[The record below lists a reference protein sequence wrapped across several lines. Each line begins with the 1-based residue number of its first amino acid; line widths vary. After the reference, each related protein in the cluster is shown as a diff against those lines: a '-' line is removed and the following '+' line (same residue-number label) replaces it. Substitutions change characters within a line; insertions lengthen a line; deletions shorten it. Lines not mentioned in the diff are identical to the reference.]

1 MRTENECQFS
11 TEKKLEREGKK
22 RLLFCCCGLEQE
34 RLGAEIDRLMAGRPP
49 DAPLDWQLL
58 GRFAYLKACLKET
71 FRLNP
76 ISIGVGRILP
86 QDSAIAGFSIPKG
99 VMKTNNSYSNSSNNN
114 NTQRQ

>member
-1 MRTENECQFS
+1 MIESQTMRTENECQFS

-71 FRLNP
+71 FRLFRE
-76 ISIGVGRILP
+76 SILMDHFPNDFVPTVYG
-86 QDSAIAGFSIPKG
+86 
-99 VMKTNNSYSNSSNNN
+99 
-114 NTQRQ
+114 